1 MLRNV
6 YVRADVPD
14 TIELRAAAAS
24 LVHPFGIISDRFAA
38 WIHGVDVIVVDKDS
52 FTDEALYAWLGELR
66 EALRLAA

>member
-1 MLRNV
+1 M
-6 YVRADVPD
+6 
-14 TIELRAAAAS
+14 
-24 LVHPFGIISDRFAA
+24 HPFGIISDRFAA